1 MHISETE
8 KSVNPKPAKL
18 ALVAS
23 IAVASLVIATLT
35 SCNYNDL
42 KNTPTPAGK
51 TGGPNP
57 DLIVDYATVK
67 TKVLDAACV
76 RCHSGANPRGGVR
89 LETYQQVFEIRDS
102 LRVQVDTG
110 AMPPRAP
117 GLSPEQK
124 ALVLAWVDSGAPE
137 TTVVTPPGG
146 DTTPGQPTNPSEPTR
161 PPRGGDDNND
171 NDDDNNHPVV
181 VVPPPATEPPPVAQ
195 PTEPPPVTNVPTF
208 AEVSAK
214 VFVPH
219 CVKCH
224 GHDGAKG
231 GVNLED
237 FASAK
242 SYASEI
248 AFTLDTD
255 DMPRRAPALP
265 PELKAIV
272 YAWIDGGTPEN

>member
-1 MHISETE
+1 MKIRVSDKNT
-8 KSVNPKPAKL
+8 SQTVL
-18 ALVAS
+18 TI
-23 IAVASLVIATLT
+23 IAGIIVGSTSGLLT

-42 KNTPTPAGK
+42 KNVPTPAGK
-51 TGGPNP
+51 TGGQNP
-57 DLIVDYATVK
+57 ELIVDFATVK
-67 TKVLDAACV
+67 SKVLDAACV

-102 LRVQVDTG
+102 LRAQVDTG
-110 AMPPRAP
+110 AMPPRPP

-124 ALVLAWVDSGAPE
+124 SLVLAWVDSGAPE
-137 TTVVTPPGG
+137 TTVVTPAP
-146 DTTPGQPTNPSEPTR
+146 EPV
-161 PPRGGDDNND
+161 PLPAPEPEPEA
-171 NDDDNNHPVV
+171 PVSI
-181 VVPPPATEPPPVAQ
+181 
-195 PTEPPPVTNVPTF
+195 PTF

-224 GHDGAKG
+224 SHDGAKG
-231 GVNLED
+231 GVNLEN

-242 SYASEI
+242 KHASEI

-272 YAWIDGGTPEN
+272 YAWIDGGTP

>member
-1 MHISETE
+1 MKIRVSDKNT
-8 KSVNPKPAKL
+8 SQTVL
-18 ALVAS
+18 AI
-23 IAVASLVIATLT
+23 IAGITAGLLT

-42 KNTPTPAGK
+42 KNVPTPAGK

-57 DLIVDYATVK
+57 DLIVDFATVK
-67 TKVLDAACV
+67 SKVLDAACV

-102 LRVQVDTG
+102 LRVQVETG
-110 AMPPRAP
+110 AMPPRPP

-124 ALVLAWVDSGAPE
+124 ALVLAWVDSGAPQ
-137 TTVVTPPGG
+137 TTVVTPAP
-146 DTTPGQPTNPSEPTR
+146 EPE
-161 PPRGGDDNND
+161 PEA
-171 NDDDNNHPVV
+171 PVSI
-181 VVPPPATEPPPVAQ
+181 
-195 PTEPPPVTNVPTF
+195 PTF
-208 AEVSAK
+208 AEVRAK

-224 GHDGAKG
+224 SHEGAKG

-242 SYASEI
+242 KYASEI

-272 YAWIDGGTPEN
+272 YAWIDGGTP

>member
-1 MHISETE
+1 MKIRVSDKNT
-8 KSVNPKPAKL
+8 SQTVL
-18 ALVAS
+18 TI
-23 IAVASLVIATLT
+23 IAGIIVGSTSGLLT

-42 KNTPTPAGK
+42 KNVPTPAGK

-57 DLIVDYATVK
+57 DLIVDFATVK
-67 TKVLDAACV
+67 SKVLDAACV

-102 LRVQVDTG
+102 LRAQVDTG
-110 AMPPRAP
+110 AMPPRPP

-124 ALVLAWVDSGAPE
+124 ALVLAWVDSGAPQ
-137 TTVVTPPGG
+137 TTVVTPAP
-146 DTTPGQPTNPSEPTR
+146 EPA
-161 PPRGGDDNND
+161 PE
-171 NDDDNNHPVV
+171 PVP
-181 VVPPPATEPPPVAQ
+181 VPLPAPEPEPEAPVSI
-195 PTEPPPVTNVPTF
+195 PTF
-208 AEVSAK
+208 AEVRAK

-224 GHDGAKG
+224 SHEGAKG

-242 SYASEI
+242 KYASEI

-272 YAWIDGGTPEN
+272 YAWIDGGTP

>member
-23 IAVASLVIATLT
+23 IAVASMVIATLT

-42 KNTPTPAGK
+42 KNAPTPAGK
-51 TGGPNP
+51 TGEPNP

-67 TKVLDAACV
+67 AKVLDAACV

-117 GLSPEQK
+117 GPSPDQK
-124 ALVLAWVDSGAPE
+124 ATTTDPLAAPGGGSKKNNRNETNSRRAVLPP
-137 TTVVTPPGG
+137 PPGG
-146 DTTPGQPTNPSEPTR
+146 
-161 PPRGGDDNND
+161 
-171 NDDDNNHPVV
+171 
-181 VVPPPATEPPPVAQ
+181 EPPPVPQ
-195 PTEPPPVTNVPTF
+195 PTEPPLVTNVPTF

-224 GHDGAKG
+224 SNDGAKG

>member
-1 MHISETE
+1 MKIRVSDKNISQT
-8 KSVNPKPAKL
+8 VLTIL
-18 ALVAS
+18 AGI
-23 IAVASLVIATLT
+23 IAGSTSGLLT

-42 KNTPTPAGK
+42 KNVPSPAGK
-51 TGGPNP
+51 TGGQNP
-57 DLIVDYATVK
+57 ELIVDFATVK
-67 TKVLDAACV
+67 SKVLDSACV

-110 AMPPRAP
+110 AMPPRPP

-124 ALVLAWVDSGAPE
+124 SLVLAWVDSGAPE
-137 TTVVTPPGG
+137 RTVVTPP
-146 DTTPGQPTNPSEPTR
+146 PGESTNPTPPTEPGR
-161 PPRGGDDNND
+161 PPGGGND
-171 NDDDNNHPVV
+171 NDRDEDNNSD
-181 VVPPPATEPPPVAQ
+181 APPVIVTPAPPSP
-195 PTEPPPVTNVPTF
+195 PTPAPPVTVPTF

-214 VFVPH
+214 VFIPH

-224 GHDGAKG
+224 SHDGAKG

-242 SYASEI
+242 KYASEI

>member
-1 MHISETE
+1 MKIRVSD
-8 KSVNPKPAKL
+8 KSTSQTVL
-18 ALVAS
+18 TI
-23 IAVASLVIATLT
+23 IAGIIVGSTSGLLT

-42 KNTPTPAGK
+42 KNVPTPAGK
-51 TGGPNP
+51 TGGQNP
-57 DLIVDYATVK
+57 ELIVDFATVK
-67 TKVLDAACV
+67 SKVLDAACV

-102 LRVQVDTG
+102 LRAQVDTG
-110 AMPPRAP
+110 AMPPRPP

-124 ALVLAWVDSGAPE
+124 SLVLAWVDSGAPE
-137 TTVVTPPGG
+137 TTVVTPA
-146 DTTPGQPTNPSEPTR
+146 
-161 PPRGGDDNND
+161 
-171 NDDDNNHPVV
+171 
-181 VVPPPATEPPPVAQ
+181 PAPEAPASI
-195 PTEPPPVTNVPTF
+195 PTF
-208 AEVSAK
+208 AEVRAK

-224 GHDGAKG
+224 SHDGAKG
-231 GVNLED
+231 GVNLEN

-242 SYASEI
+242 KHASEI

-272 YAWIDGGTPEN
+272 YAWIDGGTP